1 MVLGKAKVQY
11 GASTWIIAKRRQAM
25 PVAIVPSAVD
35 AQEGGEQVK
44 KIKRRLA
51 NQTHIRDISGEP
63 FRRPVLPQT

>member
-35 AQEGGEQVK
+35 AKEDGEQVK
-44 KIKRRLA
+44 KIKE
-51 NQTHIRDISGEP
+51 G
-63 FRRPVLPQT
+63 